1 MLLKE
6 PFAFVVDF
14 INAVNQQI
22 ETVTPGKRLTKTQ
35 RYWLAFCVSAI
46 MITNGLC
53 WAWFE
58 RISLG
63 NSKLSSLSWMFRR
76 GKICWECL
84 LISSINVLLT
94 RYGLSNGVLVLDD
107 SDRARSKNTTHLAH
121 VHKQKDKKTG
131 GYVMGQN
138 LIFLLFVTPKI
149 TIPVGFAFYQPDP
162 VRSAWKKENARLK
175 ALGVCK
181 KERPAEPTKNPRYPT
196 KQELGLQLLQKF
208 RQAFKH
214 IQVQCILPD
223 ALYGDGDFMD
233 SASRI
238 FDGIQVISQLRQNQI
253 TKIQSKERSIKSYF
267 KAYPGIQKNLPI
279 RFGESQSVVLGGARL
294 WIKAHHK
301 KRYIVALRYEG
312 EEENR
317 YLVATDMTWMMT
329 DIAAAYTMRWLVEV
343 FFSDWKQYEGWC
355 QMAKQTGVE
364 GSNRGLILSLLTD
377 HALLLHPEQIA
388 LLKHKLPALT
398 VGSLRDHIRFN
409 AIIDFIRQIV
419 DHDDPAAALTE
430 CSEQIKKVIPL
441 ASSNKHL
448 NHRIIGKLESTAS
461 LKYRRAA

>member
-1 MLLKE
+1 MKPLLR
-6 PFAFVVDF
+6 
-14 INAVNQQI
+14 
-22 ETVTPGKRLTKTQ
+22 GRRLTKIQ

-46 MITNGLC
+46 MITNGVC

-76 GKICWECL
+76 EKICWDCL
-84 LISSINVLLT
+84 LIGSINVLLT
-94 RYGLSNGVLVLDD
+94 RYGISQGVLVLDD

-121 VHKQKDKKTG
+121 IHKQKDKKTG

-138 LIFLLFVTPKI
+138 LVFLLFVTAKI

-162 VRSAWKKENARLK
+162 EKSAWKKEDARLK
-175 ALGVCK
+175 ALGIRK
-181 KERPAEPTKNPRYPT
+181 KERPPEPEKNPHYPT
-196 KQELGLQLLQKF
+196 KQELGLRLLKQF
-208 RQAFKH
+208 REAFKH
-214 IQVQCILPD
+214 IQVQCILAD
-223 ALYGDGDFMD
+223 ALYGDGNFMD
-233 SASRI
+233 SASHI
-238 FDGIQVISQLRQNQI
+238 FDGVQVISQLRQNQI
-253 TKIQSKERSIKSYF
+253 TKIQSKERTIKSYF
-267 KAYPGIQKNLPI
+267 KSYPGIPKNLSI
-279 RFGESQSVVLGGARL
+279 RFGESLSVMLGGARL

-312 EEENR
+312 EEEYR

-377 HALLLHPEQIA
+377 HALLLHPEQTA

-398 VGSLRDHIRFN
+398 VGSLRDHIRFE

-419 DHDDPAAALTE
+419 DHDNPAAALAE
-430 CSEQIKKVIPL
+430 CSEQVKKVIPL
-441 ASSNKHL
+441 APSNKHL
-448 NHRIIGKLESTAS
+448 NHRIIRKLEPTIS
-461 LKYRRAA
+461 LKYKRAA

>member
-14 INAVNQQI
+14 VDAVNQQI
-22 ETVTPGKRLTKTQ
+22 KIAAPGKRLSKTQ
-35 RYWLAFCVSAI
+35 RYWLGFCISAI
-46 MITNGLC
+46 MITNGVC

-58 RISLG
+58 RVSLG
-63 NSKLSSLSWMFRR
+63 HSKLSSLSWMFRR
-76 GKICWECL
+76 GKICWEHL
-84 LISSINVLLT
+84 LIGSINVLLT
-94 RYGLSNGVLVLDD
+94 KYGISKGVLVLDD
-107 SDRARSKNTTHLAH
+107 SDRSRSKSTTHLAH
-121 VHKQKDKKTG
+121 IHKQKDKKTG

-138 LIFLLFVTPKI
+138 LVFLLFVTPKI

-162 VRSAWKKENARLK
+162 MKNTWKKENKRLK
-175 ALGVCK
+175 ALGIPK
-181 KERPAEPTKNPRYPT
+181 KERPAEPAKDPRYPT
-196 KQELGLQLLQKF
+196 KQELGLELLQQFK
-208 RQAFKH
+208 QAFKH
-214 IQVQCILPD
+214 IQIDCILAD
-223 ALYGDGDFMD
+223 ALYGDANFMD
-233 SASRI
+233 KASHI

-253 TKIQSKERSIKSYF
+253 TKIQSKERSIRSYF
-267 KAYPGIQKNLPI
+267 KAYPGIPKNLPI

-317 YLVATDMTWMMT
+317 YLVATDMTWRMT

-377 HALLLHPEQIA
+377 HALLLHPEQTA

-398 VGSLRDHIRFN
+398 VGSLRDHIRFE

-430 CSEQIKKVIPL
+430 CSEQIKKIIPL

-448 NHRIIGKLESTAS
+448 NHRIIGKLGSTAS
-461 LKYRRAA
+461 LRYRRAA